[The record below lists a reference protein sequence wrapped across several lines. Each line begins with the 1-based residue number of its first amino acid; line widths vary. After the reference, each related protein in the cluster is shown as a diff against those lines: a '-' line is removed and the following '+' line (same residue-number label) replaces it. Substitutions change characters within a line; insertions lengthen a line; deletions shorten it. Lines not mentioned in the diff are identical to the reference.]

1 MRTLARLR
9 KISSVAVACAV
20 AGCSRGAGPASTSTA
35 DAGAPAV
42 DSAAAVAV
50 DAGRAVDLARY
61 REEAKVP
68 AIACVS
74 VDARGGAIELAS
86 GVAPET
92 PLQAASIGKPLIA
105 IAVMQLVEEGK
116 LDLDAHVSPV
126 VGFAVK
132 HPRRPGKV
140 TLRALLAH
148 KAGIVDRPATVGRA
162 RDVPL
167 ADFVKGELAADD
179 GWADAA
185 PGAAYRYS
193 NVGAALA
200 AVAVERAS
208 RTPYDQRVAARI
220 FRPLGMSRTSFD
232 GAGAAPPHRRE
243 GARFVAL
250 PQASHAVYPTVD
262 MRSTPRDLGRLARAL
277 LGGGEL
283 DGVRILRAES
293 LAVLLDGE
301 LGFQRRTLGGRAVV
315 GHEGEDAGASTGLY
329 VDRARGVGAA
339 VLANG
344 DAFASGDPARARA
357 LERLVAELL
366 ER

>member
-1 MRTLARLR
+1 MKL
-9 KISSVAVACAV
+9 SVAVVFALALG
-20 AGCSRGAGPASTSTA
+20 ACSRGASGTSSAASAEAGA
-35 DAGAPAV
+35 DAARP
-42 DSAAAVAV
+42 S
-50 DAGRAVDLARY
+50 VDLARY
-61 REEAKVP
+61 REEAGVP
-68 AIACVS
+68 AIACAAVTAAGS
-74 VDARGGAIELAS
+74 TLELAS
-86 GVAPET
+86 GVDADAPM
-92 PLQAASIGKPLIA
+92 QAASIGKPVIA
-105 IAVMQLVEEGK
+105 IAVMQLVEERK
-116 LDLDAHVSPV
+116 LDLDADVSSA
-126 VGFAVK
+126 VGFSVK
-132 HPRRPGKV
+132 HPRRPGAI

-148 KAGIVDRPATVGRA
+148 KASIVDRPATVGRA

-167 ADFVKGELAADD
+167 SDFVKGELASEAS
-179 GWADAA
+179 WSDAA

-208 RTPYDQRVAARI
+208 GVPYDRRVAERV

-262 MRSTPRDLGRLARAL
+262 MRSTARDLARLARAI

-283 DGVRILRAES
+283 DGVRVLGAES
-293 LAVLLDGE
+293 LGVLLDGE
-301 LGFQRRTLGGRAVV
+301 LGFQRRTLGGRAVL

-329 VDRARGVGAA
+329 VDRARGVGAL

-344 DAFASGDPARARA
+344 DAFASGDPDRAAA
-357 LERLVAELL
+357 LRDVLL
-366 ER
+366 SLLDGAW